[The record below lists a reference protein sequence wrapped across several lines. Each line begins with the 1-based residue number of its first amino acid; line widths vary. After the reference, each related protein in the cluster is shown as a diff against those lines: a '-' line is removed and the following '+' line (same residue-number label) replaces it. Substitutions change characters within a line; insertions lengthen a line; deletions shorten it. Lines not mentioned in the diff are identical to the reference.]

1 MMKKCKELFTQ
12 GLENSKEEGLI
23 CGEKCIAKEIRLFT
37 DYTTLKHQHWTSPVW
52 EYLGVNTPLGR
63 WKENF
68 PWESGLRN
76 LRNSKKGTVKSSH
89 CRLSDVR
96 GWTTKIK
103 VKKALGSCLEYK
115 HTVTR
120 AHSMWL
126 ETKAPGSLDR
136 STFNLEV
143 RCQETKDQG
152 TKGI

>member
-1 MMKKCKELFTQ
+1 MNKCNELFTQ
-12 GLENSKEEGLI
+12 GLENSKKEGLVS
-23 CGEKCIAKEIRLFT
+23 GEKCIPKEIRLFT

-68 PWESGLRN
+68 PGESDLRN

-103 VKKALGSCLEYK
+103 VKRALGSCLEYK

-143 RCQETKDQG
+143 RCQEPKDQG